1 MRRSKGITRREEFR
15 YAAELWTVP
24 AALAPPALY
33 PGATGRGQGGWGG
46 GGGAAKNIHLRNKF
60 SSTVEVKE
68 LGSVKSKLSL
78 FSPPTFT
85 AAELPARR
93 ARVAAPQVLRSAAG
107 PRAPSGSTLSPPD
120 FDLQSREPRPLRRYS
135 KVSAGCISDF
145 DLLNV
150 YMRYLL
156 STSSWNQL

>member
-93 ARVAAPQVLRSAAG
+93 ARVAAPQVRQIRSGTPRTQRLYFIPPGLRPA
-107 PRAPSGSTLSPPD
+107 
-120 FDLQSREPRPLRRYS
+120 EP
-135 KVSAGCISDF
+135 
-145 DLLNV
+145 
-150 YMRYLL
+150 
-156 STSSWNQL
+156 